1 MSELRKKILGEARR
15 IVIKIGS
22 SILVDPKQGGVNIRY
37 IAALADSVAKL
48 SIDKEIVIEG
58 E

>member
-1 MSELRKKILGEARR
+1 MSELRKKILDEARR

-48 SIDKEIVIEG
+48 SIEKK
-58 E
+58 